1 MSKPAKPS
9 SKKRQDGVLIV
20 SIPVSF
26 LQRGGRKQI
35 VVPAGVADWEPRAAR
50 CENSLV
56 NAIARAHRWRHLIE
70 TGKYTSAAELSRA
83 EGINESYLCRVLRLT
98 LLAPDIIEAILDGR
112 QPRTLEL
119 QSLLKPLPAEWGAQ
133 RKCLGFA

>member
-9 SKKRQDGVLIV
+9 SKKATDGVLIV
-20 SIPVSF
+20 SVPVFF

-35 VVPAGVADWEPRAAR
+35 VVPAGTADWEPRAR

-56 NAIARAHRWRHLIE
+56 NALARAHRWRQQIE

-83 EGINESYLCRVLRLT
+83 EGINESYLCASCV
-98 LLAPDIIEAILDGR
+98 
-112 QPRTLEL
+112 
-119 QSLLKPLPAEWGAQ
+119 
-133 RKCLGFA
+133 